1 MTLMSKGR
9 KGTRRAGR
17 EERRKEGRGREGGR
31 RDGYP
36 EAKPNKTHNCNKSRD
51 HSRKEKLHINPFH
64 CIFSRVLS
72 RW

>member
-17 EERRKEGRGREGGR
+17 EERRKEGRGRGGGR

-36 EAKPNKTHNCNKSRD
+36 EAKPNKTHNCNKSNETTAE
-51 HSRKEKLHINPFH
+51 RKSFILIPFTAS
-64 CIFSRVLS
+64 FPVY
-72 RW
+72 